1 MESENLN
8 SDLSISIEDLAV
20 ASKLHLRLR
29 RLSKVNNMEE
39 VAVEMF
45 EFFAHLQSPHL
56 TSIQENLFSMIEQEY
71 GIE

>member
-20 ASKLHLRLR
+20 ASKLHFRLR
-29 RLSKVNNMEE
+29 RLSEVNNMEE

-45 EFFAHLQSPHL
+45 EFFAHLPSPHL
-56 TSIQENLFSMIEQEY
+56 TPIQENLFSMIEQEY